1 MVPAAFLS
9 CRSPPPGHQRFM
21 KAMTCCCVHLSLSKP
36 PCVLEATGADFVAV
50 GAAAFLVAMSVSH
63 FVGMLQ

>member
-1 MVPAAFLS
+1 
-9 CRSPPPGHQRFM
+9 M

-36 PCVLEATGADFVAV
+36 PCVLEATGVDFVAV